1 MKKLFSL
8 LMLVVMTMLVFG
20 VVAYAEGDVV
30 TYYEV
35 STKNQFNEALTK
47 AMAVT
52 DGTEIT
58 IKLMNDI
65 TNSESSS
72 ATTSK
77 INLSGDGEKVV
88 IDLGGNT
95 FTTNRRTYIKGD
107 VTIKNGNFNFTNN
120 RGSYYAIYMC
130 GTSSARAKLTMEN
143 VNLTATSGTTENGIS
158 MQSDDYCGDLVLTN
172 TNITAKDLT
181 IMSNADGNNITIN
194 SGNFISSADDGNVV
208 KFQRAA
214 SVVVNGGTFKNTTAV
229 PSSYLA
235 FNGGQKGPNTVQY
248 YGGTLPVDISTA
260 ERDTLPEGYYCL
272 KTGADEY
279 TVEDSI
285 GAAKIVGYVDA
296 GNVAGNYYDGT
307 HFKTLALAVSDA
319 EENQEITL
327 LANNTEAVEIGKLVT
342 IAKNGFTATGL
353 TAGEGYVINETDAA
367 YVVAVAPEE
376 PEEPEAITVSAK
388 MGNVYDDGNGTKTA
402 RFFADI
408 DTLEVAEAGFEVTT
422 TVDGEPRVWT
432 IALSEVYEQVIAN
445 GVTYNATN
453 YILTGAIG
461 EVPNDFTGTFTVKTF
476 VTDFEGNTEYSVD
489 SVSVEVE

>member
-35 STKNQFNEALTK
+35 YTTKQFNEALTK

-52 DGTEIT
+52 DGKKIT

-65 TNSESSS
+65 TNSESTS

-107 VTIKNGNFNFTNN
+107 VTIKNGNFNFTNT
-120 RGSYYAIYMC
+120 RGGYYAIYMC

-143 VNLTATSGTTENGIS
+143 VNLTATSGTTENGIT
-158 MQSDDYCGDLVLTN
+158 MQSDNYCGDLVLTN
-172 TNITAKDLT
+172 TNITAKVLT

-194 SGNFISSADDGNVV
+194 SGNFISSADNGNVV

-214 SVVVNGGTFKNTTAV
+214 SVVVKGGTFKNTTKV
-229 PSSYLA
+229 PSSYFA
-235 FNGGQKGPNTVQY
+235 FNGSQNSVNVKY
-248 YGGTLPVDISTA
+248 YGGTFPVDISTGQY
-260 ERDTLPEGYYCL
+260 EPLEDGYYCL
-272 KTGADEY
+272 KTDENEY
-279 TVEDSI
+279 VVGDSV
-285 GAAKIVGYVDA
+285 GAAKIENTRY
-296 GNVAGNYYDGT
+296 
-307 HFKTLALAVSDA
+307 KTLAFAVSEA
-319 EENQEITL
+319 AVNGEVVL
-327 LANNTEAVEIGKLVT
+327 LADNTEAVEINKLAT
-342 IAKNGFTATGL
+342 ITKNGFTATGL

-432 IALSEVYEQVIAN
+432 IALSEVYNQVIAN

-461 EVPNDFTGTFTVKTF
+461 EIPSDFTGTFTVKTF
-476 VTDFEGNTEYSVD
+476 VTDFEGNTEYSN
-489 SVSVEVE
+489 SVSVVVE